1 MRASKNSSVGAPF
14 ILIFFIL
21 CNYIVLNLFIGAI
34 LSIMSQGT
42 DEERLEITID
52 KHAKDQERQEMA
64 RESQLFVNNCLS
76 HARAEG
82 RVNKPLTTVEAVMT
96 QRGAKNTF
104 VTSPVEGTRFGF
116 NISNVSM
123 CCFPPSSS
131 FRRSVFKIVN
141 NSYFEYFILIVIAYS
156 TILLTLMNPDT
167 NRDDGWTDFFASNDI
182 FFLIVFTGEFLM
194 KVVAY
199 GFIWCDN
206 IEFMLDN
213 EHDLKELM
221 LGDHGVPSYMYDSW
235 NYLDLMVLAVSWVNM
250 FVPPEGPLKVLR
262 LARAFRPLRMV
273 NRIDGMKLVIM
284 SLVAAGPAL
293 ANVMAFL
300 IFAVF
305 LIFGILGLNLF
316 MGKFQSC
323 NDVMDEF
330 IGGSDKFDCY
340 GHNTDDFWHPKVS
353 SLIALLLLSLGLNC
367 LIFRCGVTLGWVGLA
382 VAVSTICGK
391 VS

>member
-34 LSIMSQGT
+34 LSNMSQGT

-76 HARAEG
+76 HAKAEG
-82 RVNKPLTTVEAVMT
+82 RVNKPLTTLEAVMT

-167 NRDDGWTDFFASNDI
+167 NGDDGWTDFFASNDI

-194 KVVAY
+194 KVGAY

-206 IEFMLDN
+206 IEFMLVTSTA
-213 EHDLKELM
+213 LK
-221 LGDHGVPSYMYDSW
+221 S
-235 NYLDLMVLAVSWVNM
+235 
-250 FVPPEGPLKVLR
+250 
-262 LARAFRPLRMV
+262 
-273 NRIDGMKLVIM
+273 
-284 SLVAAGPAL
+284 
-293 ANVMAFL
+293 
-300 IFAVF
+300 
-305 LIFGILGLNLF
+305 
-316 MGKFQSC
+316 
-323 NDVMDEF
+323 
-330 IGGSDKFDCY
+330 
-340 GHNTDDFWHPKVS
+340 
-353 SLIALLLLSLGLNC
+353 
-367 LIFRCGVTLGWVGLA
+367 
-382 VAVSTICGK
+382 
-391 VS
+391 